1 MALNA
6 SAEFHTTSTLD
17 RGYRRFKGQHS
28 VMAED
33 YGTQLRFRLDD
44 EGVAVLNRIQ
54 AHYARTGRPT
64 TLSVVFKDALVELS
78 SAVFGSATSEP

>member
-1 MALNA
+1 MPLNT
-6 SAEFHTTSTLD
+6 SAEFHATSTLD
-17 RGYRRFKGQHS
+17 RGYRRFKGQRS

-64 TLSVVFKDALVELS
+64 TLSVVLKEALLS
-78 SAVFGSATSEP
+78 YEQTLPLNR

>member
-1 MALNA
+1 MPLNA
-6 SAEFHTTSTLD
+6 SAEFHVTAAVTRD
-17 RGYRRFKGQHS
+17 YRRPQGRHR
-28 VMAED
+28 VMGDE

-64 TLSVVFKDALVELS
+64 TLSVVLKDALLS
-78 SAVFGSATSEP
+78 YEQALHLSR

>member
-1 MALNA
+1 MPLNA
-6 SAEFHTTSTLD
+6 SAQFHVTAAVS
-17 RGYRRFKGQHS
+17 RGYRRFQALDSG
-28 VMAED
+28 MAED

-64 TLSVVFKDALVELS
+64 TLSVVFKDALLS
-78 SAVFGSATSEP
+78 YEKTLQLNR